1 VVLLEDLYTKVFGV
15 GNVNLVIVVEKS
27 FSYYVLYELKK
38 RISSLLL
45 FDYLYNRLHVLVL

>member
-1 VVLLEDLYTKVFGV
+1 VLLEDLYTKVFGV

-45 FDYLYNRLHVLVL
+45 FDYLYNRLYVLVL

>member
-1 VVLLEDLYTKVFGV
+1 VLSEDLYIKVFGV
-15 GNVNLVIVVEKS
+15 RNVNLVTVVEKS
-27 FSYYVLYELKK
+27 FSYYILCELKK